1 MKKKKWIRSFLAGFS
16 LTLILIVYAN
26 FSVFTTSKNYLYYSL
41 KEVPEKKTGLLLGTS
56 RKLKNGMPNQFFY
69 FRIKACLELFEA
81 GKIKQILISGD
92 NGTKAYNEPLDM
104 KEELI
109 RRGIPENKIFL
120 DYAGFDTYD
129 SVIRASRIFGQDE
142 FIVVSQKFHNQRA
155 VYIGRKNGLSIIGYN
170 ALDVKKMSG
179 LKTKI
184 REYFACVK
192 AFLDVTFNVDP
203 YFPGEKEPMP

>member
-1 MKKKKWIRSFLAGFS
+1 MKKKIWIRLFLAGFCLAS
-16 LTLILIVYAN
+16 IVIGYAN
-26 FSVFTTSKNYLYYSL
+26 FSVFTTSKNHLYNSL

-56 RKLKNGMPNQFFY
+56 RTLKNGMPNQYFY
-69 FRIKACLELFEA
+69 LRIKACVELFEA

-104 KEELI
+104 KEELM
-109 RRGIPENKIFL
+109 RRGVPENKIFL

-129 SVIRASRIFGQDE
+129 SVIRANRIFGQDE
-142 FIVVSQKFHNQRA
+142 FVVVSQKFHNQRA
-155 VYIGRKNGLSIIGYN
+155 VYIGRKNGLSVIGYN
-170 ALDVKKMSG
+170 ARDVKKMSG

-203 YFPGEKEPMP
+203 YFLREKEPMP

>member
-1 MKKKKWIRSFLAGFS
+1 MKKKIWIRLFLAGFS

-26 FSVFTTSKNYLYYSL
+26 FSVFTTSKNYLYNSL

-56 RKLKNGMPNQFFY
+56 RNLKNGMPNQFFY
-69 FRIKACLELFEA
+69 FRIKACVELFEA

-104 KEELI
+104 KEELM

-129 SVIRASRIFGQDE
+129 SVIRANRIFSQDE
-142 FIVVSQKFHNQRA
+142 FVVVSQKFHNQRA
-155 VYIGRKNGLSIIGYN
+155 VYIGRKNGLSVIGYN
-170 ALDVKKMSG
+170 ARDVKKMSG

-203 YFPGEKEPMP
+203 YFLGEKEPIP